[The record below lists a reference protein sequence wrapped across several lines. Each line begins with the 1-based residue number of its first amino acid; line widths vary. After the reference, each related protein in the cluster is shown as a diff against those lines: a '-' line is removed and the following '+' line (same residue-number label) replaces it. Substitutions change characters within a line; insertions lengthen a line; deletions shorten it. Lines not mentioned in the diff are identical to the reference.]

1 MDGLRKFPL
10 EAPGRIS
17 GLTELAFNMWLSW
30 HPEARALFKRLSRA
44 AWKLSGHNP
53 VKMLGEIEKGVL
65 EQAAGNGEFLAHYD
79 QVMEKFRREIT
90 DGGGTWFAGNI
101 CAPNAMPV
109 AFFSA
114 EYGLHRSLPFYAG
127 GLGFL
132 AGDFLKESSDLGMP
146 LTALGFMYPEGY
158 LRQKISVNG
167 WQESLDEPL
176 DRASAAI
183 SRVLDDQGKP
193 VLVKV
198 PFIEP
203 PIYVEVWK
211 IEVGKIPLYLI
222 DTDIE
227 ANDPW
232 NRGISSHLYSG
243 NLEQRL
249 RQEVV
254 LGIGGREVLDTLGL
268 KHSVLHLNEG
278 HSAFAITERIR
289 ERVAD
294 GMSFEQAF
302 AQVKETT
309 VFTTHTPVPA
319 GTDVFPFVLM
329 EKYFSSYWP
338 ALGLDREGFFKLGMN
353 PEDPQAGF
361 NMTVFALRCSSH
373 RNGVSRRHGRLAR
386 DLWHGLWPGR
396 PEDEVPIGHITNGIH
411 VPTWIEPKMEMLFNR
426 YLGENWKARHDQPE
440 IWEAVRGIP
449 DKDLWDTHYWL
460 KMKLIMRIMERA
472 RQKRIEDRADA
483 QIILAE
489 GVLLDPNALTI
500 GFARRFA
507 TYKRAS
513 LILRDAQRLNRILN
527 DKWRPVQIIFA
538 GKAHPADDPGKR
550 VLQQVFNAAM
560 DPAFGGRIAFVEEYD
575 EQLAQYMVHGVDLW
589 LNNPLPPLEA
599 CGTSGMKAA
608 LNGVPSLSILDG
620 WWIEGYN
627 GRNGWAFG
635 EEAGEPRA
643 QPDGP
648 ASGWSA
654 PDRDA
659 ADAEAIYRLLEQ
671 EIVPLY
677 YRINGEGISTG
688 WLGVM
693 KEAIIS
699 AAARFSARRMVKEYA
714 TSYYAKCLL
723 AVKG

>member
-1 MDGLRKFPL
+1 MDGVKKIQI
-10 EAPGRIS
+10 EAPERIS
-17 GLTELAFNMWLSW
+17 GLRELAFNMWWSC

-53 VKMLGEIEKGVL
+53 VKMLREIDKAALDG
-65 EQAAGNGEFLAHYD
+65 AAGDSGFLAHYD
-79 QVMEKFRREIT
+79 QVMEKFRREVKT
-90 DGGGTWFAGNI
+90 PGGWFEDNI
-101 CAPNAMPV
+101 CDPESLPV

-132 AGDFLKESSDLGMP
+132 AGDFLKEGSDLGMP
-146 LTALGFMYPEGY
+146 LTGLGFMYPEGY
-158 LRQKISVNG
+158 LRQKMPASG

-176 DRASAAI
+176 DRANTAI
-183 SRVLDDQGKP
+183 SRVLDGQGKP
-193 VLVKV
+193 LLVRV
-198 PFIEP
+198 PFMEP
-203 PIYVEVWK
+203 PIFVEVWK
-211 IEVGKIPLYLI
+211 IEVGRIPLYLI

-232 NRGISSHLYSG
+232 NRRISSHLYAG
-243 NLEQRL
+243 NMEQRL
-249 RQEVV
+249 RQEIV
-254 LGIGGREVLDTLGL
+254 LGIGGSEVLDALGL
-268 KHSVLHLNEG
+268 EHSVLHLNEG

-289 ERVAD
+289 ERVAE
-294 GMSFEQAF
+294 GMSFDQALGH
-302 AQVKETT
+302 VKETT
-309 VFTTHTPVPA
+309 VFTTHTPLPA
-319 GTDVFPFVLM
+319 GTDVFPFALM

-338 ALGLDREGFFKLGMN
+338 ALGLDRERFLRLGMN
-353 PEDPQAGF
+353 PEDPRAGF
-361 NMTVFALRCSSH
+361 NMSVFALRCSSH
-373 RNGVSRRHGRLAR
+373 RNGVSRRHGQVAR
-386 DLWHGLWPGR
+386 KLWRSLWPDR
-396 PEDEVPIGHITNGIH
+396 PEEEVPIGHVTNGIH

-426 YLGENWKARHDQPE
+426 YLGENWKDSHDMPE
-440 IWEAVRGIP
+440 IWEAVRDIP

-472 RQKRIEDRADA
+472 RQRWIEDRPEA
-483 QIILAE
+483 QVILAE
-489 GVLLDPNALTI
+489 GVFLDPNALTI

-538 GKAHPADDPGKR
+538 GKAHPADDQAKQI
-550 VLQQVFNAAM
+550 LQQVFNASK

-589 LNNPLPPLEA
+589 LNNPLPPMEA
-599 CGTSGMKAA
+599 SGTSGMKAA

-620 WWIEGYN
+620 WWIEGFN

-635 EEAGEPRA
+635 DESGEKTSLP
-643 QPDGP
+643 PDG
-648 ASGWSA
+648 A
-654 PDRDA
+654 PFGRDA
-659 ADAEAIYRLLEQ
+659 ADAEAIYRLLEK

-677 YRINGEGISTG
+677 YHVNGEGISTG
-688 WLGVM
+688 WVGFM

-699 AAARFSARRMVKEYA
+699 VSARFSARRMVKEYA

-723 AVKG
+723 AAKG